1 MVSNTKWPVERLL
14 RVREEEVLTQRKT
27 DLGPLDET
35 LARHHEL
42 PIANRA
48 DARLRRNHELG
59 RISLHPRHGETLVDG
74 QVKAMIAL
82 RDGTADLV
90 SILTDP
96 YTRQLRFDD
105 AARALSE
112 SVEAGRSL
120 ISGYPVVSHGVA
132 VTREIVDAVQCPV
145 SVRMA
150 SADSRLSKELYLASG
165 ATYAFMGPMQNLA
178 YEKYATPEELI
189 EHYQYED
196 RLVGLL
202 EENGCPVVKEL
213 PATLTGTLV
222 PPCIVLS
229 STIIDALL
237 AVEQGV
243 RRVVCSYGLLGNLI
257 QDVAAVHALRQV
269 APAMIAEIAD
279 DVEFYVDVA
288 QWMGDFPQDEGD
300 ALGIVVTGAIA
311 GALGGAD
318 EIITK
323 SIDEAFGV
331 PTLEANVAGV
341 RATRQA
347 VDACAGQA
355 FESSPELDAEVD
367 VIRRSVEA
375 ILARTLELGHGD
387 LARGASAAI
396 RAGVFDVPFS
406 PSLHNAGRATPVRDL
421 AGRVRWL
428 DPGNIPLPDDIR
440 AFHAERV
447 SGRAAVAT
455 KPGYQMVVEDVLGF
469 SRGLEASRTQRVDD
483 VDPAATK
490 ARDPASPRS

>member
-14 RVREEEVLTQRKT
+14 RVREDEVLTQRKT
-27 DLGPLDET
+27 DLGSLDDT

-42 PIANRA
+42 PTASRA
-48 DARLRRNHELG
+48 DVRLRRNREVG
-59 RISLHPRHGETLVDG
+59 RVSLHPRHGETLVEG
-74 QVKAMIAL
+74 QVAAMVAL
-82 RDGTADLV
+82 RDASADLV

-105 AARALSE
+105 AARALDE
-112 SVEAGRSL
+112 SREAGRSL
-120 ISGYPVVSHGVA
+120 ISGYPIVSHGVA

-150 SADSRLSKELYLASG
+150 SSDSRLSKELYLASG

-178 YEKYATPEELI
+178 YEKHATPEELI

-196 RLVGLL
+196 RLVGFL
-202 EENGCPVVKEL
+202 EENDCPVVKEL

-229 STIIDALL
+229 CTIIDALL
-237 AVEQGV
+237 AVQQGV

-257 QDVAAVHALRQV
+257 QDIAAVRALRQL
-269 APAMIAEIAD
+269 APPLLAEVAD
-279 DVEFYVDVA
+279 DVEFYVDTA

-300 ALGIVVTGAIA
+300 ALGIVVTGAMA

-331 PTLEANVAGV
+331 PSLEANVAGV
-341 RATRQA
+341 RASRQV
-347 VDACAGQA
+347 VDACAGQTL
-355 FESSPELDAEVD
+355 EPSPELDAEVD
-367 VIRRSVEA
+367 LIRRSVQA
-375 ILARTLELGHGD
+375 IIARTLELGGGD
-387 LARGASAAI
+387 LAQGAAAAI
-396 RAGVFDVPFS
+396 RAGVIDVPFS
-406 PSLHNAGRATPVRDL
+406 PSLHNAGRSTPVRDL
-421 AGRVRWL
+421 DGRVRWL
-428 DPGNIPLPDDIR
+428 EPGSIPLPDDVR

-447 SGRAAVAT
+447 SERAALAT
-455 KPGYQMVVEDVLGF
+455 KPGYQMVVDDVLGF
-469 SRGLEASRTQRVDD
+469 SRGLEAARTPSGALARTDARG
-483 VDPAATK
+483 PAAL
-490 ARDPASPRS
+490 RS